1 MISRDIIAQIPKAE
15 LHVHIEGT
23 LEAEQCFELARR
35 NGVELAY
42 GSVEELQ
49 SAYRFNDLQEFL
61 DIYYQGANVLIEE
74 QDFYD
79 LTWAYL
85 TKARTQNVLHT
96 EMFFDPQTHTM
107 RGIDMETVLNG
118 ITAAMAEAESSL
130 DISSRLIFCI
140 LRHVDIDN
148 ALDTVAVAEYYKE
161 HHIDRLIGIGLDS
174 SENGYPPNFY
184 KDIFDRARA
193 AGFIPVAHAGEE
205 GPPEYVREALDI
217 LKIERLDHGNRSL
230 EDDALVER
238 LAQES
243 MALTVCPLSNL
254 NLKVVA
260 DMKNHPLRR
269 MLDLGLKAT
278 VNSDDPAYFGGY
290 INENY
295 FAVAEALDLT
305 EAHLYSLARNSFEAS
320 FIGEDQ
326 KATYIAKLDE
336 FAASNGWQIAG

>member
-1 MISRDIIAQIPKAE
+1 MAEFHILYTPGDGIGPEIVAQGRR
-15 LHVHIEGT
+15 V
-23 LEAEQCFELARR
+23 LEAVGERFGHTFTAEHAVIGAGAVEKHGIELTDE
-35 NGVELAY
+35 V
-42 GSVEELQ
+42 
-49 SAYRFNDLQEFL
+49 
-61 DIYYQGANVLIEE
+61 I
-74 QDFYD
+74 
-79 LTWAYL
+79 
-85 TKARTQNVLHT
+85 
-96 EMFFDPQTHTM
+96 
-107 RGIDMETVLNG
+107 
-118 ITAAMAEAESSL
+118 
-130 DISSRLIFCI
+130 
-140 LRHVDIDN
+140 
-148 ALDTVAVAEYYKE
+148 
-161 HHIDRLIGIGLDS
+161 
-174 SENGYPPNFY
+174 
-184 KDIFDRARA
+184 DRARA